1 MSWTRYKPLLMI
13 SRVSLSFFFRRLG
26 WYQMVNPEHG
36 KSFFGRKN
44 CQNNLKNCQKSNSRK
59 KSKPD
64 IRCAVCSHKLVNEEK
79 SEFLNDLASPYAKS
93 VHKLQLFGSDNV
105 TVQEFVNPHN
115 HHFHSVQV
123 KILHTTYSWNIKWQ
137 KCVGMSLNGFIF
149 KKIN

>member
-1 MSWTRYKPLLMI
+1 
-13 SRVSLSFFFRRLG
+13 
-26 WYQMVNPEHG
+26 MVNPEHG
-36 KSFFGRKN
+36 KLFFGRKN

-59 KSKPD
+59 KLKPD

-123 KILHTTYSWNIKWQ
+123 KILHTTYLRLKYQVAKMRGHGSQWFYI
-137 KCVGMSLNGFIF
+137 
-149 KKIN
+149 

>member
-1 MSWTRYKPLLMI
+1 
-13 SRVSLSFFFRRLG
+13 
-26 WYQMVNPEHG
+26 MVNPEHG

-123 KILHTTYSWNIKWQ
+123 KILHTTYSWNIKRQ
-137 KCVGMSLNGFIF
+137 KCAGMGLNGFIF
-149 KKIN
+149 KKISEN